1 VAAASRAVSSSA
13 AGITPTAG
21 GPLPVPE
28 LRPALK
34 RKVAWYLPRDIRFR
48 RHLRFTRE
56 GKLFVFVTLGL
67 GFAAVNTGTNLM
79 YLVFGFML
87 SLIVLSGVLSEHVLR
102 ELSVERRLPMRAIA
116 GEPCLIELNVKNA
129 KKRLVSYSIEIED
142 QAEGTENQRRCYF
155 LKIAPQGE
163 QSASYRRV
171 PARRGLMRFRG
182 FAIAT
187 RFPFALFE
195 KWRDVDLDGELLIYA
210 RPLPTPLPQG
220 MFKEQGER
228 GGSARG
234 RGTETRELREYRQD
248 DEVRMIHWRRSASLG
263 KPVVRELEHEAS
275 SLFSIQ
281 LDNYQAPGDGEAWLR
296 GFEDNIS
303 RAAHLV
309 ERGLSRGYSVEI
321 CARGTR
327 SRLAVSASD
336 GDMLQR
342 FLALLEPVTERHP
355 LSPATRGAKRLDLT
369 RNADE
374 AAHSA

>member
-1 VAAASRAVSSSA
+1 
-13 AGITPTAG
+13 
-21 GPLPVPE
+21 
-28 LRPALK
+28 
-34 RKVAWYLPRDIRFR
+34 VAWYLPRDIRFR

-102 ELSVERRLPMRAIA
+102 QLTVERRLPARAVA
-116 GEPCLIELNVKNA
+116 GEPTLIELNVKNG
-129 KKRLVSYSIEIED
+129 KKRLVSYSVEVED
-142 QAEGTENQRRCYF
+142 QAEGTDNPRRCYF
-155 LKIAPQGE
+155 LKVPPQGE
-163 QSASYRRV
+163 QSASYRRT
-171 PARRGLMRFRG
+171 PARRGVLRFRG

-195 KWRDVDLDGELLIYA
+195 KWREVDLDGELLIFP
-210 RPLPTPLPQG
+210 RPLVTPLPQG

-248 DEVRMIHWRRSASLG
+248 DEVRMIHWRRSASFG

-275 SLFSIQ
+275 SLFSVR
-281 LDNYQAPGDGEAWLR
+281 LDNYRAPEDATAGGEAWLR
-296 GFEDNIS
+296 GFEANVS
-303 RAAHLV
+303 RAAYLV
-309 ERGLSRGYSVEI
+309 ERGLARGYSVEI

-327 SRLAVSASD
+327 SKVATAISD

-342 FLALLEPVTERHP
+342 FLALLEPIAEREP
-355 LSPATRGAKRLDLT
+355 LSPPTRGAKLADLSN
-369 RNADE
+369 NAEE
-374 AAHSA
+374 AARAS

>member
-1 VAAASRAVSSSA
+1 
-13 AGITPTAG
+13 
-21 GPLPVPE
+21 
-28 LRPALK
+28 
-34 RKVAWYLPRDIRFR
+34 
-48 RHLRFTRE
+48 
-56 GKLFVFVTLGL
+56 
-67 GFAAVNTGTNLM
+67 
-79 YLVFGFML
+79 
-87 SLIVLSGVLSEHVLR
+87 
-102 ELSVERRLPMRAIA
+102 
-116 GEPCLIELNVKNA
+116 LIELNVTNG
-129 KKRLVSYSIEIED
+129 KKRLVSYSVEIED
-142 QAEGTENQRRCYF
+142 QAEGTDNPRRCYF
-155 LKIAPQGE
+155 LKIPPQGE
-163 QSASYRRV
+163 QAASYRRV
-171 PARRGLMRFRG
+171 PARRGVLRFRG

-210 RPLPTPLPQG
+210 KPLATPLPQG

-275 SLFSIQ
+275 SLFSVQ
-281 LDNYQAPGDGEAWLR
+281 LDNYRAPADGEAWLR
-296 GFEDNIS
+296 GFEDNVS

-309 ERGLSRGYSVEI
+309 ERGLARGYSVEI

-327 SRLAVSASD
+327 SKVGTSVTD

-342 FLALLEPVTERHP
+342 FLALLEPVDERHP
-355 LSPATRGAKRLDLT
+355 LAPPTRGAKLLDLT

-374 AAHSA
+374 AAPRP